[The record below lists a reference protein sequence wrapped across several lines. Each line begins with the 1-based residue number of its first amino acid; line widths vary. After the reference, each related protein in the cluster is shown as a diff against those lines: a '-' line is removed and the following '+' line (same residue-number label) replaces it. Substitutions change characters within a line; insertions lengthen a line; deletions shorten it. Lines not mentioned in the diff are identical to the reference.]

1 MAQQFGNFYF
11 YKYLQMIFIIKELWE
26 TLMKR
31 AFPFPLQIL
40 SLEHVV
46 AE

>member
-1 MAQQFGNFYF
+1 MVF
-11 YKYLQMIFIIKELWE
+11 MIIKELWE

-31 AFPFPLQIL
+31 AFPLPLQIL

-46 AE
+46 LE